1 MTIKKNYVAA
11 VLLLVAGLIHAMVIV
26 EHFEEWW
33 GYGLFFVVITVY
45 QLWLAYILFKHT
57 FPDSTILWAGILGNI
72 AIIVIWI
79 YTRTLGI
86 PFGPETGEIEGIGM
100 LDTISKLAEVGAILF
115 LAVLLNAVANIKKDA
130 LSRFRYI

>member
-33 GYGLFFVVITVY
+33 GYGLFFIVITVY

-57 FPDSTILWAGILGNI
+57 FPDSAILWAGILGNI
-72 AIIVIWI
+72 AIIVVWI

-86 PFGPETGEIEGIGM
+86 PFGPETGEIEGIGT
-100 LDTISKLAEVGAILF
+100 LDTISKLAEVGTIWF
-115 LAVLLNAVANIKKDA
+115 LAVLLNARSKH
-130 LSRFRYI
+130 F